1 MSRIDDQLSEL
12 HPHDRTVLFSDAV
25 FAIAITLLAI
35 EIRIPEGNIEA
46 FGVLGALQRMIPL
59 FIAYAVSFLVTALFW
74 AQHMQTW
81 KHVQRVTGSLLWLNT
96 LQLLFVALI
105 PFSSGLYAEHFGDNT
120 AFAFYC
126 LNLSGVALFAG
137 LARLYVIRHENLVE
151 KLGLHEVNWL
161 KLRSLTSLLVFLAC
175 IPLAHWL
182 PWAGRFGFLLIF
194 IIQWALKGRY
204 RRKVAAA

>member
-1 MSRIDDQLSEL
+1 MSGIDDQLSER

-35 EIRIPEGNIEA
+35 EIRVPEADIEA
-46 FGVLGALQRMIPL
+46 YGVQGALARMLPL

-81 KHVQRVTGSLLWLNT
+81 KHVKHVTGSLLWLNT

-105 PFSSGLYAEHFGDNT
+105 PFTSGLYAEHFGDNA

-126 LNLSGVALFAG
+126 VNLAGVALFAA
-137 LARLYVIRHENLVE
+137 LARFYVIGHENLAE
-151 KLGLHEVNWL
+151 SLGRHEVSWM

-175 IPLAHWL
+175 IPLAYL
-182 PWAGRFGFLLIF
+182 SPWAGRLGFLLIF
-194 IIQWALKGRY
+194 IIQALLKGRY
-204 RRKVAAA
+204 KRKAAVV